1 MEIKA
6 RFDHYNI
13 NVFDLGKSIQFYKN
27 TEMGLYFIIDPD
39 GYWIEVLPLNK

>member
-13 NVFDLGKSIQFYKN
+13 NVFDLEKSIQFYDKAW
-27 TEMGLYFIIDPD
+27 P
-39 GYWIEVLPLNK
+39 